1 MEINTCSIPHINTL
15 LLFFFIIVEGF
26 PTSLQVFVGP
36 VHFMTFNLLPIALF
50 MLTLF
55 GIALE

>member
-1 MEINTCSIPHINTL
+1 MFNTAYKHSSTV
-15 LLFFFIIVEGF
+15 FFIIVEGF
-26 PTSLQVFVGP
+26 PTSLQIFVGP